1 MVPCAVSAG
10 LRGSHTPFSK
20 IFQVQVALGLEQI
33 PCLIRNT
40 SKPVHFAGWLPQS
53 QTTFKDAYAEIGLE
67 RYSIL
72 L

>member
-10 LRGSHTPFSK
+10 LRGSHTPLSK
-20 IFQVQVALGLEQI
+20 VFQVQVAWGLEQI

-40 SKPVHFAGWLPQS
+40 SKPVHFLGWLPQF
-53 QTTFKDAYAEIGLE
+53 QTTFKDAYAEVGVGG
-67 RYSIL
+67 YSIL